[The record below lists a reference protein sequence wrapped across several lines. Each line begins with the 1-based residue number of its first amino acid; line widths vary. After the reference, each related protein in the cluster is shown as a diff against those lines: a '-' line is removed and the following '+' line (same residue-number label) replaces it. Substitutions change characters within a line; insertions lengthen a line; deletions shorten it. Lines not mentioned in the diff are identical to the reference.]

1 MFKVLDFLAVQYGSV
16 NESFKIQAVLTDLS
30 YNYLKIILTKIVV
43 HELVLIVMFPKSLCS
58 YTGFM

>member
-43 HELVLIVMFPKSLCS
+43 HELVLIVLFPKI
-58 YTGFM
+58 FM